1 MPDRADVERAILT
14 SELRTVE
21 NAAGHPTV
29 VFARFSLGS
38 KQLGL
43 SLSSENVI
51 VALEDGSL
59 SADGALRVGDK
70 IVAVN
75 GAPADRSYTETMIH
89 GAAEVGAEV
98 AFIATRVPPALEP
111 PAAVVRADA
120 VSTLDSSSGS
130 ERQSSISI
138 GSAASAAGNLLSG
151 VFKKL
156 TPAEKEA
163 ERKLEEAPSEDAAAA
178 WAAAVAEEAAGGAA
192 AAEPAGE
199 PSTPATEAVA
209 SDRRISADYVKVGVM
224 GVGSGVMG
232 KLGAMGKRFGTSSGK
247 SRDRAD
253 STGSA
258 PDAAGALAAAEALAA
273 ANPFT
278 KLGGRKSPAN
288 PFDADAAAAAP
299 AVAAAAP
306 LTAPPIGAD
315 AAGELFDALDQ
326 GRPRDAPPL
335 SIADVAVAL
344 WPAADATPSEAGE
357 RARQVLEAR
366 GIALPRTVQ

>member
-1 MPDRADVERAILT
+1 
-14 SELRTVE
+14 
-21 NAAGHPTV
+21 
-29 VFARFSLGS
+29 
-38 KQLGL
+38 
-43 SLSSENVI
+43 
-51 VALEDGSL
+51 
-59 SADGALRVGDK
+59 
-70 IVAVN
+70 
-75 GAPADRSYTETMIH
+75 MIH

-111 PAAVVRADA
+111 SPAAVARADA
-120 VSTLDSSSGS
+120 VSTMDSASGS

-138 GSAASAAGNLLSG
+138 GSAASVAGNLLSG

-199 PSTPATEAVA
+199 PSTPATEAAA

-299 AVAAAAP
+299 ASSRRSP
-306 LTAPPIGAD
+306 RRRSTLT
-315 AAGELFDALDQ
+315 
-326 GRPRDAPPL
+326 PRA
-335 SIADVAVAL
+335 SSS
-344 WPAADATPSEAGE
+344 TPSIKGGPVTRRRSRLPTSPSPSGPQPMRRRRRRES
-357 RARQVLEAR
+357 AR
-366 GIALPRTVQ
+366 GRCWRREGSRFRVQFSRV